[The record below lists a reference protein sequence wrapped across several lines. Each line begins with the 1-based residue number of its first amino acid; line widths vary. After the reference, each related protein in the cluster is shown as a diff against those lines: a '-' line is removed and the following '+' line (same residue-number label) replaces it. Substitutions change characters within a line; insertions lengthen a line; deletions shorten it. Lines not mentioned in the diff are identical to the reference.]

1 MPIKFRCTQCSQWLG
16 ISRSRAGKVVDCP
29 TCGRAVRV
37 PELDGQ
43 VKPVPPPKLNLQ
55 DSQLSQALDELAMIG
70 QESPD
75 EKPADAL
82 EQSSQ
87 NQNVIE
93 PALLPEPVP
102 VEPPLPAERVVT
114 PKLPPSEEV
123 SRAAGELSSANH
135 TAEQNRPA
143 DSPATPANLVDQSA
157 TVDSAAAELAGLAQ
171 LSGRRYEFPAT
182 SGKSRW
188 RMSFSVPVVVTVV
201 VVAIAGFGLG
211 YVSARNGGEVSAIEK
226 PNDNG
231 SRSTTN
237 GKRDSQ
243 PAQSAAPALQGR
255 ITYKTPSGG
264 SRPDRGA
271 RVLVFPQQRAGQAK
285 LPAAGFRGTGL
296 TADFQVA
303 AAGLRAL
310 GGDVAIVDEKGNFT
324 ISLPEAGLYQIL
336 ILSRYQSRDE
346 EKPLEAALIKL
357 LELYFDR
364 PEQLLGRVGY
374 HFGQVRYKGTG
385 TEIWDDSF

>member
-1 MPIKFRCTQCSQWLG
+1 MPIKFRCTQCSQLLG
-16 ISRSRAGKVVDCP
+16 ISRSRAGKIVDCP

-43 VKPVPPPKLNLQ
+43 IKPVSPPKLNLQ
-55 DSQLSQALDELAMIG
+55 DSNLSQALDELAMIG

-75 EKPADAL
+75 EEPADVP
-82 EQSSQ
+82 EHSSQ
-87 NQNVIE
+87 KQDVIE
-93 PALLPEPVP
+93 PAVLPEPVP

-114 PKLPPSEEV
+114 PKLPPSGEV
-123 SRAAGELSSANH
+123 SRAAGELSAANH

-143 DSPATPANLVDQSA
+143 DSPATPSNLVDQSA
-157 TVDSAAAELAGLAQ
+157 TVDSAAAELAVLAQ
-171 LSGRRYEFPAT
+171 LSDRWYEFPTT

-201 VVAIAGFGLG
+201 VAVVAFGLG
-211 YVSARNGGEVSAIEK
+211 YVSARNSGEVSATRK
-226 PNDNG
+226 PDDNG
-231 SRSTTN
+231 SRSTAN
-237 GKRDSQ
+237 GQRGSQ
-243 PAQSAAPALQGR
+243 PAQSAVPALQGR
-255 ITYKTPSGG
+255 ITYKTPAGG

-271 RVLVFPQQRAGQAK
+271 RVIVFPQQRAGQAK

-296 TADFQVA
+296 TADFHVA

-310 GGDVAIVDEKGNFT
+310 GGDVAIVDEKGNFA
-324 ISLPEAGLYQIL
+324 ISLPEAGSYQIL

-346 EKPLEAALIKL
+346 EEPLEAALIKL

-374 HFGQVRYKGTG
+374 HFGQVRYKGMG